1 MDFTPEQLHALKSL
15 LDAQRKA
22 IAEDT
27 QQAIETSRK
36 AITEDTQQA
45 IKASETKV
53 IERID
58 ILENNLLQ
66 VMEDTANT
74 YAHQDDFVKLSEQV
88 TKLEQH

>member
-1 MDFTPEQLHALKSL
+1 MDFTAKQLHALKTL
-15 LDAQRKA
+15 LDMQRKV

-27 QQAIETSRK
+27 QL
-36 AITEDTQQA
+36 A

-58 ILENNLLQ
+58 TLENNLLQ

-74 YAHQDDFVKLSEQV
+74 YTHQDDFAKLTGRV
-88 TKLEQH
+88 TKLEQQ